1 MKKIIYILLITGFIS
16 GCAQTYNDR
25 HYNSNNKL
33 SNVKI
38 EKYESKPFKKEPNK
52 SAGWNFYQEADDYI
66 FKCELIADAGYRLY
80 QITQDSNVRDQYAN
94 NLTECTV
101 DAMKHVLI
109 TYQDFKGSKTTK
121 KIKDS
126 GESFYKR
133 WTSYIESM
141 STYSPKDEDLER
153 DYKKALTDFRIDLK

>member
-80 QITQDSNVRDQYAN
+80 QITQDSNVRD
-94 NLTECTV
+94 
-101 DAMKHVLI
+101 VLI